1 MSKEIEKYICK
12 VAGISLSEFR
22 KGNYTEKNTIARD
35 NYIYY
40 LRNQEKIRV
49 GKIAEMMQKTSSSIS
64 KSLSRTKNNRNS
76 RIYPEI
82 QLVSCIDKFTKK
94 WKKEKINRK
103 MENIQ
108 LYKTQNHFYADF
120 GLGWEQVSKQLYK
133 LIKTIQCKRKN

>member
-64 KSLSRTKNNRNS
+64 KSLSRTKRYNS

-82 QLVSCIDKFTKK
+82 QIVIDILDRNNWFPALTNSRKSGKK
-94 WKKEKINRK
+94 KK
-103 MENIQ
+103 
-108 LYKTQNHFYADF
+108 
-120 GLGWEQVSKQLYK
+120 
-133 LIKTIQCKRKN
+133 

>member
-64 KSLSRTKNNRNS
+64 KSLSRTKNNINS

-82 QLVSCIDKFTKK
+82 QIVIDILDRNNWFPALTNSRKSGKK
-94 WKKEKINRK
+94 KK
-103 MENIQ
+103 
-108 LYKTQNHFYADF
+108 
-120 GLGWEQVSKQLYK
+120 
-133 LIKTIQCKRKN
+133 